1 MQPGR
6 DIQFCLWI
14 VRRWYFSFPAV
25 GILYA
30 VIYLLSRGGA
40 GLSPLQTLGAVG
52 IMAVLPPYS
61 LVRWCCWW
69 SFFYAMSD
77 ALENDHAN
85 ERLDHAN
92 R

>member
-40 GLSPLQTLGAVG
+40 GLSPLQTLGVVG
-52 IMAVLPPYS
+52 IMAVLS
-61 LVRWCCWW
+61 TVFFGALVLLVELFLRNVRR
-69 SFFYAMSD
+69 A
-77 ALENDHAN
+77 
-85 ERLDHAN
+85 RK
-92 R
+92 